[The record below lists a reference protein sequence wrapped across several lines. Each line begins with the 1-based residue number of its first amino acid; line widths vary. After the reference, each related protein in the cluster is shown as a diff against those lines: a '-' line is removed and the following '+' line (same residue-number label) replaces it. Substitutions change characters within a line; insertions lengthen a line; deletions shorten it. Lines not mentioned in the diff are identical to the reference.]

1 VRAQMLS
8 DSDDPLHFCDM
19 AMWWAKCPMTPQLKP
34 LVRRAKAGRDG
45 SICLIV
51 MGDSGSPGNF
61 LGALGDDGEHFIW
74 CAAMRT
80 TVEPAKSDDLTI
92 RGGTRG
98 ANAKAE
104 LALLMA
110 GRCELIT
117 TIIACTP
124 EDMVTKVGLYDRG
137 NLDLPC
143 VSPGGRVAL
152 LGDAAHPQTPF
163 LGQGCNMAL
172 TDAFATCMR
181 LCHQDVRTALRA
193 LDAPQRKA
201 FVKKTVTDAR
211 SMAVMSTESSY
222 LRSGLMRMFVKYGP
236 MRMFLADTLAV
247 DEGNKKFVDQALN
260 DCDLP
265 L

>member
-1 VRAQMLS
+1 
-8 DSDDPLHFCDM
+8 
-19 AMWWAKCPMTPQLKP
+19 MT
-34 LVRRAKAGRDG
+34 GH
-45 SICLIV
+45 
-51 MGDSGSPGNF
+51 SG
-61 LGALGDDGEHFIW
+61 
-74 CAAMRT
+74 
-80 TVEPAKSDDLTI
+80 
-92 RGGTRG
+92 
-98 ANAKAE
+98 
-104 LALLMA
+104 
-110 GRCELIT
+110 LIT
-117 TIIACTP
+117 ALIAATP
-124 EDMVTKVGLYDRG
+124 PENLTKVGLYDRQK
-137 NLDLPC
+137 LDLPC

-172 TDAFATCMR
+172 TDAYATCTR

-211 SMAVMSTESSY
+211 SMAVMSTESSW

-260 DCDLP
+260 DCGLS